1 MRQHH
6 EKMDGSGYPLGL
18 VREDILPEARVLCV
32 ADVVE
37 AMASHRPYR
46 PALGV
51 EAALDEVTR
60 HRGEL
65 FDEDAV
71 DACLRLFASGSF
83 SLEET

>member
-1 MRQHH
+1 VRQHH
-6 EKMDGSGYPLGL
+6 EKLNGSGYPLGL
-18 VREDILPEARVLCV
+18 RKDDILLEARVLCV

-37 AMASHRPYR
+37 AMASSRPYR

-51 EAALDEVTR
+51 EAALEEVTR

-71 DACLRLFASGSF
+71 DAYLRIFADERL
-83 SLEET
+83 SLET